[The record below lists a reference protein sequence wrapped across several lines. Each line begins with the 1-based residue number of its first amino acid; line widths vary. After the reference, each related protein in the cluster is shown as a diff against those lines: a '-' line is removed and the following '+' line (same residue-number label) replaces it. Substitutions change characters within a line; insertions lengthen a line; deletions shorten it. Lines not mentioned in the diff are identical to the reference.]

1 MTPFVGPGL
10 NESGWERSSALT
22 ISSSCGCRWAL
33 PTASWPL
40 EQELRALPAL
50 ERDPDL
56 AIAWPLE
63 TLGITE
69 PQLAE
74 KYAAAPTLAGEVFP

>member
-1 MTPFVGPGL
+1 M
-10 NESGWERSSALT
+10 
-22 ISSSCGCRWAL
+22 
-33 PTASWPL
+33 

-69 PQLAE
+69 PRLAE
-74 KYAAAPTLAGEVFP
+74 KYAAAATLAEAVAAGEVFP